1 MASFYK
7 RGTNWTASV
16 SIKVDGLFKKKT
28 KSGFKTKRE
37 ATNWAI
43 EMENKKIN
51 DTLSKRDGIIA
62 EMFDEWYA
70 IFKEPLLETQTK
82 GWYRLVSKILRKE
95 WSDRKLSEINSSDF
109 QKMVN
114 EYGKNHVRSSVAHVK
129 NILSS
134 FIKYAVDEDFINKD
148 FSRNIKVFSSKS
160 SKDKDLKFLENDE
173 LEMLIKEIEN
183 SDAVTSHM
191 ILLAIYSGA
200 RYSEVAALTRNDF
213 NFKNNTIS
221 INKSWQANDQNFK
234 ATKTKTSNRIID
246 LPPDFV
252 KSVRKWTF
260 GKTYAF
266 ESITGLPPTN
276 AAVNKQVRRYLK
288 KNDSKLITFHG
299 LRHTHASFLL
309 SQDIAIQYVSERLG
323 HADVNITLSTY
334 AHLLDKK
341 RTLETNKTL
350 KALSN
355 L

>member
-16 SIKVDGLFKKKT
+16 SIKVDGSFKKKT

-95 WSDRKLSEINSSDF
+95 WPDRKLSEINSSDF

-134 FIKYAVDEDFINKD
+134 FIKSLLMKI
-148 FSRNIKVFSSKS
+148 SSIKIFQEI
-160 SKDKDLKFLENDE
+160 LKFFPQ
-173 LEMLIKEIEN
+173 K
-183 SDAVTSHM
+183 AV
-191 ILLAIYSGA
+191 
-200 RYSEVAALTRNDF
+200 
-213 NFKNNTIS
+213 
-221 INKSWQANDQNFK
+221 
-234 ATKTKTSNRIID
+234 KTKI
-246 LPPDFV
+246 
-252 KSVRKWTF
+252 
-260 GKTYAF
+260 
-266 ESITGLPPTN
+266 
-276 AAVNKQVRRYLK
+276 
-288 KNDSKLITFHG
+288 
-299 LRHTHASFLL
+299 
-309 SQDIAIQYVSERLG
+309 
-323 HADVNITLSTY
+323 
-334 AHLLDKK
+334 
-341 RTLETNKTL
+341 
-350 KALSN
+350 
-355 L
+355 